1 MLDQYEQASHLPKS
15 SLSAPKATPLTSSGY
30 VSMKLEEETPI
41 FMKQKMNFNPSDNI
55 THIAV
60 ANDYLVLA
68 MANNILFRINLK
80 SPDKHEGISIRFSII
95 NYTYLL

>member
-1 MLDQYEQASHLPKS
+1 MLDQYEQASHLPKTS
-15 SLSAPKATPLTSSGY
+15 QSAPKATPLTSSGY

-60 ANDYLVLA
+60 ANDNLVLA
-68 MANNILFRINLK
+68 MANNALFRINLK
-80 SPDKHEGISIRFSII
+80 NPDKHEGILVLII
-95 NYTYLL
+95 K